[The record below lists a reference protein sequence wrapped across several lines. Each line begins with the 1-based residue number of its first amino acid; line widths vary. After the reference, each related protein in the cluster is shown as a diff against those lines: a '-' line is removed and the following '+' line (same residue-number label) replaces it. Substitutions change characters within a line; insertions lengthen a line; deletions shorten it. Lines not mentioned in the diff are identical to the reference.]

1 MKLLN
6 RLERRLGR
14 YAIQNLMKYIIIIY
28 GVGLVLDLLFH
39 IPTYCYV
46 WILIW
51 KRTNMGLITP

>member
-6 RLERRLGR
+6 RLERRLEDMQSES
-14 YAIQNLMKYIIIIY
+14 YEIYHIIY

-51 KRTNMGLITP
+51 